1 MALDSLL
8 HIDFSAMRLPI
19 DDREAIHIL
28 HTQGFRFLA
37 HRDMTRLVRSYLDYP
52 MASGRISV
60 RYNAPF
66 HEAPWEFSPVSFV
79 RWCYLQMGFRLP
91 GTAHELRRGMRLCSA
106 GELIEG
112 DILAFTPPRGVQH
125 FGIITKERTIVFAS
139 TQECAVVERR
149 MEDIARCDIQGR
161 KRILPEHAR
170 WMTLIL
176 SHSRIEKTQEA
187 VQRLLLARIA
197 KNA

>member
-8 HIDFSAMRLPI
+8 HVDFSAMRLPI
-19 DDREAIHIL
+19 DDREAINIL
-28 HTQGFRFLA
+28 HTHGFSFLA
-37 HRDMTRLVRSYLDYP
+37 RRDITRLVRSYLDFP
-52 MASGRISV
+52 IPPKRISV

-66 HEAPWEFSPVSFV
+66 HEAPWEFSPVTFV

-91 GTAHELRRGMRLCSA
+91 GTANELRRGLRTGSV

-170 WMTLIL
+170 WTTIIL
-176 SHSRIEKTQEA
+176 PHPRIEKTREA
-187 VQRLLLARIA
+187 IQRLLLAHITRTA
-197 KNA
+197 